1 MGNSPS
7 HFLGVLE
14 ANNNLIASFLIC
26 CYCSVAKSCSTL
38 CHPMN
43 CSTSGFPVL
52 HYLPE
57 SAQTYVHWI
66 CDAIQPSHPLSP
78 SSPALNLCQ
87 HQNLF
92 QWVSSSHQVAKVLEL
107 QLLHQSF
114 QWIFRI
120 EWFDILAVQ
129 RLSRVF
135 PNTTVQKHQF
145 FGAWP
150 SLWSNTHIHTWLLE
164 KP

>member
-66 CDAIQPSHPLSP
+66 CDAIQPSHPLSTP
-78 SSPALNLCQ
+78 SSPAFNLSQ
-87 HQNLF
+87 HKGLF
-92 QWVSSSHQVAKVLEL
+92 KWVTSSGGQSIGASASASVLPVNIQDWFPLGWTGRISL
-107 QLLHQSF
+107 QPKG
-114 QWIFRI
+114 
-120 EWFDILAVQ
+120 
-129 RLSRVF
+129 LSRVYSN
-135 PNTTVQKHQF
+135 NTTLLCWQ
-145 FGAWP
+145 
-150 SLWSNTHIHTWLLE
+150 SNVSAF
-164 KP
+164 